1 LREDFWLS
9 IKKNCYKAIMP
20 DGSASLFKKP
30 RGKLVLLPYS
40 WMFAKN
46 VFSGAVSMF
55 GKTAAGLDP
64 GNGSPKKG

>member
-1 LREDFWLS
+1 
-9 IKKNCYKAIMP
+9 MP